1 MNETNPGACHI
12 ATREQKATSHEESKC
27 THAVLGGGK
36 ICCPRFQKECNNKYD
51 RMREG
56 NEEGEP
62 NAVMAANEVAL
73 TNAGWEKGCC
83 VAKRREGMRVCV
95 CGGEECQEENLEQG

>member
-1 MNETNPGACHI
+1 MQCW
-12 ATREQKATSHEESKC
+12 
-27 THAVLGGGK
+27 GGGK

-62 NAVMAANEVAL
+62 NAVMAANEVAS

-95 CGGEECQEENLEQG
+95 CVAGKNAREKIWSKVEAAGFFAGEGERSA